1 MTEGST
7 PHISSAR
14 ITVLG
19 VQPGTPPFRIVEVD
33 GEFVGRATSM
43 TDVLLIA
50 AEAGI
55 TIHDLDDLEVVR
67 WVSGGKFTWTIPGGR
82 A

>member
-19 VQPGTPPFRIVEVD
+19 VQPGNPPFRIVEVD

-67 WVSGGKFTWTIPGGR
+67 WVSGGKFTWTILS
-82 A
+82 

>member
-7 PHISSAR
+7 PHMSPAR
-14 ITVLG
+14 ITVRG
-19 VQPGTPPFRIVEVD
+19 VQPGNPPFRIVEVD

-55 TIHDLDDLEVVR
+55 TIHDLDDLDVVH
-67 WVSGGKFTWTIPGGR
+67 WVSGGKFTWTAHP
-82 A
+82 